1 MILLEYQLICFP
13 LNSIGPTGFFEMEEK
28 ISWHLTITNCSGLF
42 CLFDTG
48 SAINTNC
55 TNWCEYFTVFFN
67 LYINSFLLTLL
78 NFHKVT
84 RKRADLI
91 LSFL

>member
-28 ISWHLTITNCSGLF
+28 ISCHLNKLLGTF

-48 SAINTNC
+48 SAIVQIGVNIYC
-55 TNWCEYFTVFFN
+55 VF
-67 LYINSFLLTLL
+67 
-78 NFHKVT
+78 
-84 RKRADLI
+84 
-91 LSFL
+91 